1 MSTHRTLP
9 AADDPSRQTRGD
21 DMSAQ
26 RVKELLRPGHDI
38 LECSPDTPLYEAAAL
53 MQRSKYSSIVIV
65 DDGRPVGIW
74 TERDALRIDFTQ
86 PQTLGVAIREAMSAP
101 VQTISS
107 DAELS
112 AASERFKSERIRHLL
127 VVDDDGSMAGII
139 SQTDVVRH
147 QGLEHYLNFR
157 TVGSILRSETVRL
170 GYEVPLVEAAR
181 QMRRARS
188 DAVLVMLQDGDY
200 GILTER
206 DLVRLIAERS
216 ANAALGDVASPH
228 LITVDAEASL
238 YHVRSLMN
246 ERQVRHVGVVSGSNV
261 ICLLSFSDLLSDL
274 ELAYVEEL
282 RQALQERDQA
292 LAVSQRSLR
301 LTEQVIENSLEGVV
315 ITNVNGI
322 IEQVNPAFTRLT
334 GYSSE
339 EVIGQRPSLLSSGR
353 HDKAFYEAMWS
364 SINRFGHWQGEI
376 WNRRKNGE
384 IYPELLTITA
394 ILSEHGA
401 IDHYAAQF
409 SDISELKKTEQQ
421 IRHLAYYDAL
431 TDLPNR
437 RLFYD
442 RLSIAIAHAHRHQQ
456 RLAVMFV
463 DLDRFKNINDTLGH
477 NVGDCLL
484 EQVALRLRYCLR
496 EDDTVART
504 GGDEFLILLS
514 ETPHYDDAAST
525 ARRIIDELT
534 QPFHVAEQE
543 LVVTCSIGIAFYPED
558 GNNQDALIKNAD
570 IAMYR
575 AKEHGR
581 NTYQLFTNTMN
592 EQAQR
597 RLQLETGLRQALEQ
611 GQIKAHLQPLVDAA
625 TGKTVGAEAL
635 ARWHHPQWGP
645 VRPDEF
651 IPLAEETGLIRPV
664 GQRILD
670 LVLQHIARG
679 DCVPIAVNLSPS
691 QFADPDLVGTICNSL
706 EQAGVSPTL
715 LGLEITESVLMSDAE
730 HHAAL
735 LEILRSKGV
744 HVSIDDFG
752 TGYSSLAYLRRFP
765 LDYLKID
772 RSFVE
777 ELTDS
782 TEARAVVSATINLA
796 HELRLKV
803 VGEGVETAEQ
813 AACLREMRC
822 DILQGNYFGCP
833 VPAEEFNR
841 RHLSTAG

>member
-1 MSTHRTLP
+1 MPRHRTPP
-9 AADDPSRQTRGD
+9 AADDPSRQLRSD
-21 DMSAQ
+21 DMSAR

-65 DDGRPVGIW
+65 DDGRPIGIW
-74 TERDALRIDFTQ
+74 TERDALRIDFAQ
-86 PQTLGVAIREAMSAP
+86 PQALGVAIREVMSTP
-101 VQTISS
+101 VQTISPA
-107 DAELS
+107 AELS
-112 AASERFKSERIRHLL
+112 VASERLKSGRIRHLL
-127 VVDDDGSMAGII
+127 VVNDDGSMAGII

-157 TVGSILRSETVRL
+157 TVGSILHRETVRI
-170 GYEVPLVEAAR
+170 GYDVPLVEAAR
-181 QMRRARS
+181 RMRLAET
-188 DAVLVMLQDGDY
+188 DAALVILEDGAY
-200 GILTER
+200 GIVTER
-206 DLVRLIAERS
+206 DLVRLIAERR
-216 ANAALGDVASPH
+216 ANTAVGEVATHS

-238 YHVRSLMN
+238 YRVRSLMDA
-246 ERQVRHVGVVSGSNV
+246 RRVRHIGVAKGSNV
-261 ICLLSFSDLLSDL
+261 ICLLSFADLLSDL

-282 RQALQERDQA
+282 RQALQERDRA

-315 ITNVNGI
+315 ITDADGI
-322 IEQVNPAFTRLT
+322 IVQVNPAFTHLT
-334 GYSSE
+334 GYSPDE
-339 EVIGQRPSLLSSGR
+339 AIGRRPSMLSSGR

-394 ILSEHGA
+394 ILSEHGDV
-401 IDHYAAQF
+401 DHYAAQF
-409 SDISELKKTEQQ
+409 SDISELKKSEQQ

-477 NVGDCLL
+477 NIGDGLL
-484 EQVALRLRYCLR
+484 EQVSQRLRCCLR

-514 ETPHYDDAAST
+514 ETPHYDDAVNS
-525 ARRIIDELT
+525 ARRIISELT
-534 QPFHVAEQE
+534 RPFHAAERE

-558 GNNQDALIKNAD
+558 GGDQDTLVKNAD

-581 NTYQLFTNTMN
+581 NTYQLFTNTMD

-597 RLQLETGLRQALEQ
+597 RLQLETGLRQALEL
-611 GQIKAHLQPLVDAA
+611 GQIQAHLQPLVDAA
-625 TGKTVGAEAL
+625 TGETVGAEAL
-635 ARWHHPQWGP
+635 ARWHHPQWGA

-651 IPLAEETGLIRPV
+651 IPLAEETGLIQAI

-670 LVLQHIARG
+670 LVLQHIAG
-679 DCVPIAVNLSPS
+679 GICIPVSVNLSPS
-691 QFADPDLVGTICNSL
+691 QFADPDLVETMCSSL
-706 EQAGVSPTL
+706 DRLGVPPKL

-730 HHAAL
+730 HHASL
-735 LEILRSKGV
+735 LETLRGKGV
-744 HVSIDDFG
+744 HISIDDFG

-782 TEARAVVSATINLA
+782 ADARAVVSATINLA

-813 AACLREMRC
+813 AACLRGMRC

-833 VPAEEFNR
+833 VPPEEFNR
-841 RHLSTAG
+841 LHLSKAG